1 MMARVEG
8 GDDSGGRDKGRNI
21 PTYFPSCNFLFL
33 SFEFSPLPFLL
44 LFLLLFFLKNFKRLE

>member
-1 MMARVEG
+1 MDRVDG

-33 SFEFSPLPFLL
+33 SFFDFSPLYFLL
-44 LFLLLFFLKNFKRLE
+44 ILFFSFFKHFRRLE